1 MSIKNDLR
9 ADFILLLTA
18 AIWGLAFVFQRTGM
32 DHIGPITFVFG
43 RFFIAAIAIL
53 PIWYLMEKP
62 QKVLEITAVD
72 KKAMLLGVLIAVG
85 AVLQQVGLLYTS
97 VSRAGFLTGIY
108 IVFVPL
114 IGLLLGNRTEWPTWL
129 GIALSILGLY
139 FLAQIESDEFLLGDA
154 LILIST
160 VVWALHVV
168 YTGRRAN
175 EISVYR
181 LMFIQ
186 FSVAAVI
193 SWVIMVFV
201 ETWSWQAVLDAGWA
215 LLYVGVFSSGVA
227 FSLQVVGMRTAP
239 ASHAAIIL
247 SFEAVFAAI
256 GGWWLLDEYLTV
268 AELIGCGLILFGGL
282 VSQLKVFLKQS
293 EMIQHPSGVN

>member
-1 MSIKNDLR
+1 
-9 ADFILLLTA
+9 
-18 AIWGLAFVFQRTGM
+18 
-32 DHIGPITFVFG
+32 
-43 RFFIAAIAIL
+43 
-53 PIWYLMEKP
+53 
-62 QKVLEITAVD
+62 
-72 KKAMLLGVLIAVG
+72 
-85 AVLQQVGLLYTS
+85 VLQQVGLLYTS

-139 FLAQIESDEFLLGDA
+139 FLAQIESDEFLLGDG